1 MEYHPIA
8 NLQRLAD
15 ATAGLLTALHQRDA
29 YTHAHS
35 NRVRELAEETARRCG
50 LSRGQRALLRL
61 CARFHDVGKI
71 GIPDSIL
78 FKPGKLTDAELEV
91 MRTHAALGAAI
102 VGSVAAPNADD
113 CAHVI
118 RHHHEHF
125 DGQGYPDGL
134 RNSDIPICAR
144 IIAVVDCYDAMTSQR
159 AYSHRR
165 SPATALEVIRDGL
178 GTQFDPHVAETFVA
192 LMI

>member
-1 MEYHPIA
+1 MEYQPIA
-8 NLQRLAD
+8 NLQRLSE
-15 ATAGLLTALHQRDA
+15 ATAALLTALQHRDA

-35 NRVRELAEETARRCG
+35 RRVLQLAEEVARRCG
-50 LSRGQRALLRL
+50 LSRGQRALLRI

-78 FKPGKLTDAELEV
+78 LKPAKLTDAEFDV
-91 MRTHAALGAAI
+91 MRTHAALGATI
-102 VGSVAAPNADD
+102 VASVAAPNADD

-134 RNSDIPICAR
+134 SNSDIPICSR
-144 IIAVVDCYDAMTSQR
+144 IIAVVDCYDAITSR
-159 AYSHRR
+159 RTYSR
-165 SPATALEVIRDGL
+165 SRSTAAALDVINDGI
-178 GTQFDPHVAETFVA
+178 GRQFDPHVAETFFA
-192 LMI
+192 FMA